1 MKHLFVSPERILL
14 QRYKHD
20 RPFRAA
26 GTLILITVVL
36 QFPLAIGGIFL
47 WGRLQEQASVQSQ
60 IRARAADLQTQD
72 ADVRDLRQKL
82 AQIKQWEPVLQNRIP
97 CSAMLSAI
105 QRSVPADVVLDSI
118 EIEAANFRAVP
129 VTGGIYR
136 IPDNYIVQAQA
147 IARSGA
153 VDAIDRFKS
162 SLTKILPPGSQLS
175 RTTQLD
181 PRPDGLV
188 PVQIRYLVRSTG
200 NYLSLGLTRISEP
213 DSL

>member
-20 RPFRAA
+20 RPFRVA
-26 GTLILITVVL
+26 GTLLLMVVVL
-36 QFPLAIGGIFL
+36 QMPLAICGIFL
-47 WGRLQEQASVQSQ
+47 WGRFQEQAAVQPQ
-60 IRARAADLQTQD
+60 IRARAADLQSQE
-72 ADVRDLRQKL
+72 ASVRDLRQKL
-82 AQIKQWEPVLQNRIP
+82 AQIGQWEAVLQNRIP

-105 QRSVPADVVLDSI
+105 QRSVPADVVLDSV
-118 EIEAANFRAVP
+118 EIEVANLRAVP
-129 VTGGIYR
+129 VTGGTYR
-136 IPDNYIVQAQA
+136 VPDDYIVQLQA
-147 IARSGA
+147 IAKSGA
-153 VDAIDRFKS
+153 ADAIDRFKS

-188 PVQIRYLVRSTG
+188 PVQIRYLVRPTG